1 MTLAK
6 RGASFV
12 VLGILSLVVSIVS
25 LRTGAVPISWHEML
39 DGGHSIGSVVFQTM
53 RLPRLVLGFLC
64 GGALGLCGAALQ
76 GLFRNPLADPA
87 LVGVS
92 GGAALGAVALIVF
105 GSPLAALS
113 IYVLPT
119 AAFLGALGA
128 AVLVY
133 LTAKRGGQVDVPALL
148 LAGIAINAFAG
159 AGIGWMI
166 YGATDS
172 QLRDFTFW
180 SLGSIAGA
188 GWNATFGCLPFV
200 AMAATLLAFRVRALN
215 AFALGESHAW
225 HLGVDVEGLKHSV
238 LAATAC
244 AVGAVTAFTGTI
256 GFIGLV
262 APHVVRLAVGA
273 DHRLVLPGSFL
284 AGGCLLC
291 AADVIARTVR
301 APAEIPVGIVVASLG
316 APFFL
321 GLLLRQKPSRR

>member
-6 RGASFV
+6 GSAFCV
-12 VLGILSLVVSIVS
+12 FLAILSAAVALIS
-25 LRTGAVPISWHEML
+25 LRTGAVPISWREMV
-39 DGGHSIGSVVFQTM
+39 GGGDSVGSMVFQTM
-53 RLPRLVLGFLC
+53 RVPRLLLGFLC
-64 GGALGLCGAALQ
+64 GGALGLCGAAMQ

-92 GGAALGAVALIVF
+92 GGAALGAVAAIVLGGPFLSHSIYILPAAAFF
-105 GSPLAALS
+105 GALAAA
-113 IYVLPT
+113 I
-119 AAFLGALGA
+119 
-128 AVLVY
+128 LVHVIA
-133 LTAKRGGQVDVPALL
+133 TRGVRVDVPTLL

-180 SLGSIAGA
+180 SLGSLAGA
-188 GWNATFGCLPFV
+188 GWDATLGCLPFV
-200 AMAATLLAFRVRALN
+200 VVAAGLLAFRARALN
-215 AFALGESHAW
+215 ALALGESNAW
-225 HLGVDVEGLKHSV
+225 HLGVSIEGVKHAV
-238 LAATAC
+238 LAATAF

-262 APHVVRLAVGA
+262 APHLVRLAVGA
-273 DHRLVLPGSFL
+273 DHRLVLPGSFIV
-284 AGGCLLC
+284 GGCLIC
-291 AADVIARTVR
+291 AADVIARTAR

-321 GLLLRQKPSRR
+321 GLLLREKRARA